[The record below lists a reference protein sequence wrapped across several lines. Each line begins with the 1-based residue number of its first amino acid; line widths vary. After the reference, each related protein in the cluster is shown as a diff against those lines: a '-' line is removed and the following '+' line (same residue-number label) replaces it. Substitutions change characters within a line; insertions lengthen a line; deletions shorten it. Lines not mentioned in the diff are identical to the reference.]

1 MRWAPALNVREKE
14 LSPICLLYKQAEREK
29 ERERE
34 RERDL
39 ALSFLSL
46 SLSLPLSRSLSLY
59 YMGTQL
65 SLQGREE
72 ERGGHVFWIERETLR
87 FVNKQTRT
95 SLFKSIC
102 VGPLTQFNAA
112 SWTKVEAASLSRL
125 GQLLL
130 QLAAASSSL
139 FEAVVLFL
147 GSRRSSLSLSVSA
160 AQKQ

>member
-1 MRWAPALNVREKE
+1 
-14 LSPICLLYKQAEREK
+14 
-29 ERERE
+29 
-34 RERDL
+34 
-39 ALSFLSL
+39 
-46 SLSLPLSRSLSLY
+46 
-59 YMGTQL
+59 MGTQL

-112 SWTKVEAASLSRL
+112 SWAKVEAASLSRL

-130 QLAAASSSL
+130 QLAAASLSL
-139 FEAVVLFL
+139 LEALVLL
-147 GSRRSSLSLSVSA
+147 GSRRSSLSLCVSA
-160 AQKQ
+160 ARKQ